1 MGNDSFRES
10 ISVQQSLVCVHPGAA
25 VLHDARSSWLG
36 RVSSVRLPC
45 AVEEA
50 AANSQFLFG
59 TVSLH
64 RGCSTIWLGWRAGP
78 IVQVCY
84 SQQSCANLLVSV
96 LLLHKVLNENI
107 KEKQEERE
115 VALFFSLSLASAAK
129 SKTTNACSC
138 FEMFLHIWC
147 FLCHMK
153 NLVTP
158 EPLFSCLPAP
168 TCLLWKYFSLA

>member
-1 MGNDSFRES
+1 MGAPEMGNDSFRES

-64 RGCSTIWLGWRAGP
+64 RGCSTI
-78 IVQVCY
+78 
-84 SQQSCANLLVSV
+84 
-96 LLLHKVLNENI
+96 
-107 KEKQEERE
+107 
-115 VALFFSLSLASAAK
+115 
-129 SKTTNACSC
+129 
-138 FEMFLHIWC
+138 
-147 FLCHMK
+147 
-153 NLVTP
+153 
-158 EPLFSCLPAP
+158 
-168 TCLLWKYFSLA
+168 